1 VIAAA
6 LARALPR
13 SRFQAGFAAAPET
26 ITYLHAL
33 GLPALPLDGA
43 TPADNRELLD
53 RIVRGFRPDLLVAA
67 DPLAVHRAGDWTGL
81 PLGTLRE
88 RYGVPVAGI
97 DRLGLP
103 GADYTADFYGGVR
116 ARLPRVFDACDLVI
130 RTCAPHPPEPGPEGV
145 VTVGSYPAGLRD
157 GGLRG
162 ASQQPSDALAT
173 GSRRPTVF
181 LVTSP
186 WEHRGAARSIPAVEL
201 VDALP
206 RLVHSHLAALG
217 QPLEVVHVGPRP
229 WRFAPAE
236 QIEYR
241 HFSKL
246 PYQMYHE
253 RLASADLFLTANVL
267 SATLAQAVAAGVPAL
282 LLENHE
288 QLGARAFPD
297 APLLRTV
304 YPFRVAP
311 LGWHDMLEPLL
322 NGNPYRDCFAAAGI
336 LDRQAV
342 QSTLTDLLD
351 NGPAGADLR
360 KHQADYRDR
369 LAALPELGAALS
381 AAVAR

>member
-1 VIAAA
+1 M
-6 LARALPR
+6 ARTLPR
-13 SRFQAGFAAAPET
+13 SRFHTGFAAAPET
-26 ITYLHAL
+26 VPHLHDL
-33 GLPALPLDGA
+33 GIPALPLDGA

-53 RIVRGFRPDLLVAA
+53 RVVRGFRPDLLVAA
-67 DPLAVHRAGDWTGL
+67 DPFAVHRARDWTGQ
-81 PLGTLRE
+81 PLTTLRE

-116 ARLPRVFDACDLVI
+116 TRLPRVFDACDLVI
-130 RTCAPHPPEPGPEGV
+130 RTCAPYPPEHGPEGV
-145 VTVGSYPAGLRD
+145 VTVGSQPSGLHE

-162 ASQQPSDALAT
+162 ATPPTDDPAGAP
-173 GSRRPTVF
+173 RRPTVF

-186 WEHRGAARSIPAVEL
+186 WEHRSAARSIPAAEL

-217 QPLEVVHVGPRP
+217 RPLEVVHVGERP

-241 HFSKL
+241 HFGKL

-253 RLASADLFLTANVL
+253 RLTSADLFLTTNVL
-267 SATLAQAVAAGVPAL
+267 SATLARAVAAGVPAL
-282 LLENHE
+282 LLDNHDKLE
-288 QLGARAFPD
+288 QPAFPD
-297 APLLRTV
+297 WVRDTAPLLHTLHP
-304 YPFRVAP
+304 YRVAP

-322 NGNPYRDCFAAAGI
+322 AGNPYRDCFAAAGI

-342 QSTLTDLLD
+342 LGTLTDLLD
-351 NGPAGADLR
+351 EGPARAGLR
-360 KHQADYRDR
+360 ERQAGYRER
-369 LAALPELGAALS
+369 LAALPELGTALS
-381 AAVAR
+381 TAVTR